1 MLKKILVVEDSPMT
15 RSLIVSSLEE
25 AGEYTLIEAANGFE
39 ALRKLPEVSPD
50 LVITDIN
57 MPDINGLE
65 VVRFVKQNE
74 NFRHIPVIIVTTEGR
89 EVDKERGLKL
99 GADRYLVKPFE
110 PGQLQ
115 KHVRELIKPEST

>member
-1 MLKKILVVEDSPMT
+1 MSKRILVVEDSPMT

-25 AGEYTLIEAANGFE
+25 LGDFTVIEAANGFQ
-39 ALRKLPEVSPD
+39 ALRKLPEVNPD

-65 VVRFVKQNE
+65 VVRFVKQSD

-89 EVDKERGLKL
+89 DVDKERGLRL
-99 GADRYLVKPFE
+99 GADRYLIKPFE
-110 PGQLQ
+110 AEELQ
-115 KHVRELIKPEST
+115 RFVQELLG

>member
-1 MLKKILVVEDSPMT
+1 MAKKILVVEDSPMT
-15 RSLIVSSLEE
+15 RSLIISSLEE
-25 AGEYTLIEAANGFE
+25 VGDFTIIEAANGFQ

-65 VVRFVKQNE
+65 VVRFVKQSE
-74 NFRHIPVIIVTTEGR
+74 NFKHIPVIIVTTEGR
-89 EVDKERGLKL
+89 DVDKERGLRL

-115 KHVRELIKPEST
+115 QFVQELLG

>member
-1 MLKKILVVEDSPMT
+1 MAKKILVVEDSPMT
-15 RSLIVSSLEE
+15 RSLIISSLEE
-25 AGEYTLIEAANGFE
+25 VGDFTIVEAANGFQ

-65 VVRFVKQNE
+65 VVRFVKQSE
-74 NFRHIPVIIVTTEGR
+74 NFKHIPVIIVTTEGR
-89 EVDKERGLKL
+89 DVDKERGLRL

-115 KHVRELIKPEST
+115 QFVQELLG

>member
-1 MLKKILVVEDSPMT
+1 MAKKILVVEDSPIT
-15 RSLIVSSLEE
+15 RSLIISSLEE
-25 AGEYTLIEAANGFE
+25 VGDFTVIEAANGFQ

-65 VVRFVKQNE
+65 VVRFVKQSE
-74 NFRHIPVIIVTTEGR
+74 NFKHIPVIIVTTEGR
-89 EVDKERGLKL
+89 DVDKERGLRL
-99 GADRYLVKPFE
+99 GADKYLVKPFQ

-115 KHVRELIKPEST
+115 QFVQELLG

>member
-1 MLKKILVVEDSPMT
+1 MDKRILVVEDSPMT
-15 RSLIVSSLEE
+15 RSLIVSSLENMGDFIVVE
-25 AGEYTLIEAANGFE
+25 ASNGLQ

-65 VVRFVKQNE
+65 VVRFVKQND
-74 NFRHIPVIIVTTEGR
+74 NFKHIPVIIVTTEGR
-89 EVDKERGLKL
+89 DIDRERGLAL

-110 PGQLQ
+110 PEELQ
-115 KHVRELIKPEST
+115 AFVKELL

>member
-1 MLKKILVVEDSPMT
+1 MAKRILVVEDSPMT
-15 RSLIVSSLEE
+15 RSLIISSLEE
-25 AGEYTLIEAANGFE
+25 VGDFIIIEAENGFQ

-74 NFRHIPVIIVTTEGR
+74 NFKHIPVIIVTTEGR
-89 EVDKERGLKL
+89 DVDKERGLRL
-99 GADRYLVKPFE
+99 GADRYLIKPFE
-110 PGQLQ
+110 PEKLQ
-115 KHVRELIKPEST
+115 QFVQDLLDL

>member
-1 MLKKILVVEDSPMT
+1 MAKKILVVEDSPMT

-25 AGEYTLIEAANGFE
+25 VGDFTIIEAANGFQ
-39 ALRKLPEVSPD
+39 ALRKLPEVTPD

-74 NFRHIPVIIVTTEGR
+74 NFKHIPVIIVTTEGR

-99 GADRYLVKPFE
+99 GADEYLVKPFE
-110 PGQLQ
+110 PSLLQ
-115 KHVRELIKPEST
+115 QFVKKLLG

>member
-1 MLKKILVVEDSPMT
+1 MARKILVVEDSPMT
-15 RSLIVSSLEE
+15 RSLIISSLEE
-25 AGEYTLIEAANGFE
+25 VGDFIIIEAENGFQ

-65 VVRFVKQNE
+65 VVRFVKQSE
-74 NFRHIPVIIVTTEGR
+74 NFKHLPVIIVTTEGR
-89 EVDKERGLKL
+89 DVDKERGLRL

-110 PGQLQ
+110 PEQLQ
-115 KHVRELIKPEST
+115 RFVQELLGS

>member
-1 MLKKILVVEDSPMT
+1 MVKKILVVEDSPMT
-15 RSLIVSSLEE
+15 RSLIISSLEE
-25 AGEYTLIEAANGFE
+25 VGDFTIIEAANGFQ

-65 VVRFVKQNE
+65 VVRFVKHSE
-74 NFRHIPVIIVTTEGR
+74 NFKHIPVIIVTTEGR
-89 EVDKERGLKL
+89 DVDKERGLSL

-110 PGQLQ
+110 PAQLKQ
-115 KHVRELIKPEST
+115 FVQELLG